1 MILNNG
7 QNVKNL
13 ILPIFEIDNRLN
25 INRVTSERQKRIT
38 LQLALAR
45 KIGTKYFGK
54 F

>member
-1 MILNNG
+1 MILNKG

-25 INRVTSERQKRIT
+25 ITSERQKRIT